1 MYYVFFNNK
10 RLGGHFEDSISNVME
25 KIKESKIKIIYIIF
39 LYNTMEIQFFYSPS
53 SHHFPLFVSSLLNAY
68 FCKSAKVS
76 IIKPKINTQ
85 QPIVS
90 KVVIVLGA
98 PALMEL

>member
-1 MYYVFFNNK
+1 MVFFNNK
-10 RLGGHFEDSISNVME
+10 RLGGHFEDSIINVIE
-25 KIKESKIKIIYIIF
+25 KTKESKMKIICIIF
-39 LYNTMEIQFFYSPS
+39 LYNTKGNNIFYSPS

-98 PALMEL
+98 PALIEL

>member
-1 MYYVFFNNK
+1 MIGISHICNNCNLYSIEVFQIIVVNHKHTN
-10 RLGGHFEDSISNVME
+10 
-25 KIKESKIKIIYIIF
+25 IKNRF
-39 LYNTMEIQFFYSPS
+39 CLPS

-76 IIKPKINTQ
+76 IIKPKMNTQ
-85 QPIVS
+85 QPMVS

-98 PALMEL
+98 PALIEL